1 MYCICIIAHT
11 HTYYIYM
18 YLHVYILK
26 YLYNSNI
33 EQMMMA
39 RAHSFCHRSQNHHH
53 DVVAAMDGC
62 CHATSPLQVAA
73 APLLIAGQPPVEP
86 WHGCTFDGHGLR
98 HISEPRLTQMSVTVL
113 NMTHDHEHP
122 WTPMNAHILLNLV
135 KDGKGIFMTKQQC
148 LGPSMQILAYST
160 AGFWSRGL

>member
-1 MYCICIIAHT
+1 
-11 HTYYIYM
+11 
-18 YLHVYILK
+18 
-26 YLYNSNI
+26 
-33 EQMMMA
+33 MA
-39 RAHSFCHRSQNHHH
+39 RAHSFCHRSQNHHLNH
-53 DVVAAMDGC
+53 HVVAAMDGC
-62 CHATSPLQVAA
+62 CHATSPLQDAA

-135 KDGKGIFMTKQQC
+135 KVK
-148 LGPSMQILAYST
+148 
-160 AGFWSRGL
+160 